1 MASRR
6 TLEPWLL
13 AAMVIASA
21 APARADVV
29 WPALYLVG
37 GLATWWV
44 VLCGLAIEML
54 VVHRLVRRTWSI
66 ALAYTLAANFVSVVA
81 GIVLIPILGL
91 VWEVT
96 LGQVAMAI
104 LQAGTFNPAAWVATG
119 LLAVA
124 SNVVLETVVL
134 VKAFR
139 QRPWQRVLPPMFLAN
154 LLSVGLAFVAIRS
167 EL

>member
-1 MASRR
+1 MTTA
-6 TLEPWLL
+6 L
-13 AAMVIASA
+13 AVVAA
-21 APARADVV
+21 APAGADVV
-29 WPALYLVG
+29 WPALYVVR

-44 VLCGLAIEML
+44 VLCGLVIE
-54 VVHRLVRRTWSI
+54 VVVVRRLVRRTWSI

-81 GIVLIPILGL
+81 GIVLIPIFGL

-124 SNVVLETVVL
+124 SNAVLETVVL